1 MILNKEKILEDIT
14 LRHGVPYKDIKQTD
28 PCIVPA
34 LILLNELGYKTKY
47 SCQGHRKYEK
57 AYIMFEDNLKER
69 EFKFLFRNLCHTT
82 PYDNTLSFVD
92 SNWDAN
98 IWIRVVQNEEIRVNA
113 MLEVREI
120 SNNAR
125 LRAILVLTSALFTLC
140 FEDTLLSAQKQKL
153 KNYCKAL
160 IQELEEHLT

>member
-1 MILNKEKILEDIT
+1 MNLNKEKILEDIT
-14 LRHGVPYKDIKQTD
+14 LRHGVPYKDIRQTD
-28 PCIVPA
+28 PCVVPA

-47 SCQGHRKYEK
+47 SCQGHYKYEK
-57 AYIMFEDNLKER
+57 AYIMFEDSLKER
-69 EFKFLFRNLCHTT
+69 EFELLFRNLCHTA
-82 PYDNTLSFVD
+82 PYGESFSFVD
-92 SNWDAN
+92 ISWDAN
-98 IWIRVVQNEEIRVNA
+98 IWIRTVQNEEVRVNA

-140 FEDTLLSAQKQKL
+140 FEDTLLSTQKQKL